1 MKPMQMIVLGIALIA
16 AVGLAFVARNMMA
29 PSAAPV
35 VVASNAPVQSIP
47 TVDVL
52 VANEAIPMGSSL
64 TEERLAWEE
73 WPQTSLRDS
82 FITRESDPEALE
94 TYAKQIARSSFFEG
108 EPIRQQKL
116 VQSESG
122 YLSAILP
129 AGKRAASVRIQAET
143 SAGGFIL
150 PNDRVDVIMSYK
162 DNQDRWMTNT
172 ILTNV
177 RVLAIDQLVEEKD
190 GEKFQIGETA
200 TLELSAYQA
209 EVLTVSKAAS
219 SNQLTLVLRS
229 VADSNPSLSG
239 TSKTDLGSKEEE
251 VGSTVRMI
259 RGGDSSDVRT
269 KK

>member
-1 MKPMQMIVLGIALIA
+1 MKPVQMIVLGVALIA
-16 AVGLAFVARNMMA
+16 ALGLAFVARNMMA
-29 PSAAPV
+29 PTAAPV
-35 VVASNAPVQSIP
+35 VVAPNAPVQTIP

-52 VANEAIPMGSSL
+52 VANEAVPMGSSL
-64 TEERLAWEE
+64 TEDRLAWEE
-73 WPQTSLRDS
+73 WPSNSLRES
-82 FITRESDPEALE
+82 FITRDSDPEALE

-108 EPIRQQKL
+108 EPIRKQKL
-116 VQSESG
+116 VESESG

-129 AGKRAASVRIQAET
+129 AGKRAASMRIQAET

-150 PNDRVDVIMSYK
+150 PNDRVDVIMTYK
-162 DNQDRWMTNT
+162 DKQDRWMTNT
-172 ILTNV
+172 ILSNI

-200 TLELSAYQA
+200 TLELSAYQS
-209 EVLTVSKAAS
+209 EVLAVSKAAS
-219 SNQLTLVLRS
+219 ENRLSLVLRS

-239 TSKTDLGSKEEE
+239 TSKVELEKEET

-259 RGGDSSDVRT
+259 RGGDSTDIRT